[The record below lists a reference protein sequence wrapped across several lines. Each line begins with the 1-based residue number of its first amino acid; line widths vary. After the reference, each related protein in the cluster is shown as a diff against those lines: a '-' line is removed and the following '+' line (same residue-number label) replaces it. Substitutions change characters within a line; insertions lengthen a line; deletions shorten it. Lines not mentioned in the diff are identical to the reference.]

1 MSTPRRPAPR
11 SRPAP
16 ITATGRPVSTDVIPA
31 RLVSQPMVDAPI
43 TVVLAD
49 DDAGYLASLRELVDR
64 QPELSVVATAGNGLE
79 AIDLVDALD
88 PNAAV
93 VDLHMPLLDG
103 VTAIAKLRQ
112 NHPSLCL
119 IALTGDADKG
129 LHDAVKRAGADA
141 VLEKGQM
148 VEALIERL
156 TKLRAA

>member
-1 MSTPRRPAPR
+1 
-11 SRPAP
+11 
-16 ITATGRPVSTDVIPA
+16 
-31 RLVSQPMVDAPI
+31 MVDAPI

-64 QPELSVVATAGNGLE
+64 QPELNVVATADNGLQ

-88 PNAAV
+88 PDAAV

-119 IALTGDADKG
+119 IALTGDADRS

-141 VLEKGQM
+141 VLEKGAM

-156 TKLRAA
+156 TKVRAA

>member
-1 MSTPRRPAPR
+1 M
-11 SRPAP
+11 
-16 ITATGRPVSTDVIPA
+16 
-31 RLVSQPMVDAPI
+31 LDAPI

-49 DDAGYLASLRELVDR
+49 DDAGYLASLRELVER
-64 QPELSVVATAGNGLE
+64 QPELDVVATAINGLE
-79 AIDLVDALD
+79 AIDLVDALR

-93 VDLHMPLLDG
+93 VDLHMPLIDG

-112 NHPSLCL
+112 NHPNLCL
-119 IALTGDADKG
+119 IALTGDADRR

-141 VLEKGQM
+141 VLEKGAI

>member
-16 ITATGRPVSTDVIPA
+16 MTATGCSVFEPLIPA
-31 RLVSQPMVDAPI
+31 RLIPARNGRRADHGRPRRRRRRLSRVAPG
-43 TVVLAD
+43 D
-49 DDAGYLASLRELVDR
+49 
-64 QPELSVVATAGNGLE
+64 NGLQ

-88 PNAAV
+88 PDAAV

-119 IALTGDADKG
+119 IALTGDADRS

-141 VLEKGQM
+141 VLEKGAM

-156 TKLRAA
+156 TKVRAA